1 MFQSEENDS
10 VESQDNGVVLVPA
23 PAPTKPAWGKPATA
37 TPSKVNSGLPTEQ
50 TKSKSNVVQQ
60 ETPIKEKEKP
70 KTETKAAPVAPK
82 VTLSVGIIL

>member
-37 TPSKVNSGLPTEQ
+37 TPTKVNSGLPTEQ
-50 TKSKSNVVQQ
+50 TKSKSTVVA
-60 ETPIKEKEKP
+60 EVS
-70 KTETKAAPVAPK
+70 ASFPVLQLWQPPPT
-82 VTLSVGIIL
+82 VRDSGPGRLYSL